1 MYISSSRKI
10 SKLINEDLFETILL
24 YNNSLWKL
32 YEKGQRIRV
41 GTDEWF
47 VDSAYSTR
55 CLVYMYLWIFL
66 ANKKEILN
74 WFIKIHWLII
84 GCFTLY
90 LHYWSHISVATI
102 ILPWL
107 VFNFFFHPH
116 TIISSTKPKEMVSYL
131 IGLLSLS
138 FIYLF
143 KKGPIG
149 GRTWTF

>member
-1 MYISSSRKI
+1 MNISSSRKI
-10 SKLINEDLFETILL
+10 SKLIKEDLFKTILL
-24 YNNSLWKL
+24 YSNSLWKL

-41 GTDEWF
+41 GTGEWF

-55 CLVYMYLWIFL
+55 CLVYMYLRIFL

-84 GCFTLY
+84 WCFTLH
-90 LHYWSHISVATI
+90 LHYWSHISVATF
-102 ILPWL
+102 ILPWP
-107 VFNFFFHPH
+107 VFNFFHPH
-116 TIISSTKPKEMVSYL
+116 TIFSSTKPKETVSYV

-143 KKGPIG
+143 KKGLIG